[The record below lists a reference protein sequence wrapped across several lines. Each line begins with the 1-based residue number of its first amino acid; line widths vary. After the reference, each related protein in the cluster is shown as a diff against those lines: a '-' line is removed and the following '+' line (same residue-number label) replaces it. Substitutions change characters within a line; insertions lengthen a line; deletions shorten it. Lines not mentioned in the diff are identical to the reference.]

1 MNHVLP
7 VELDV
12 ACHANIFVAT
22 VDDGGAEAAFDTIA
36 QAGFRRVVL
45 PPLDPDATDLARLRR
60 SLQRVDLA
68 PITIAGQ
75 APHANLASDDEDV
88 RSRGIE
94 LLRAAAELTAEL
106 GGDQMNGVPYGL
118 LEHAPTVADPRR
130 VERIARDIGAVADHA
145 AALGVTMTLEVLNR
159 YETNVVNTAADA
171 MDLVARSGSENLFLH
186 LDTFHMAI
194 EEDSMRAAIRTAL
207 PKLRYLELG
216 QSGRGVFGNGAVDV
230 EGLVKDALD
239 EGYEGRWG
247 IEAFTRPGLPGPVGD
262 MLAVWRR
269 TFDHGSDVVDSVV
282 PRIRRGWAASAAGR
296 RVRRLERVDPAV
308 AR

>member
-22 VDDGGAEAAFDTIA
+22 MDDGGVETALHAIAE
-36 QAGFRRVVL
+36 AGFRRVVL

-60 SLQRVDLA
+60 LLQRADLA
-68 PITIAGQ
+68 PLTIAGQ
-75 APHANLASDDEDV
+75 APHANLASDDDEV
-88 RSRGIE
+88 RARGIA
-94 LLRAAAELTAEL
+94 LLRAAVEVTAEL

-118 LEHAPTVADPRR
+118 LEHAPTVATPQR
-130 VERIARDIGAVADHA
+130 VERIARDVGAVADHA
-145 AALGVTMTLEVLNR
+145 AAHGVTMTLEVLNR
-159 YETNVVNTAADA
+159 YETNIVNTAADA
-171 MDLVARSGSENLFLH
+171 LDFVARSGSDNLFLH

-194 EEDSMRAAIRTAL
+194 EEESMRAAVRTAL

-216 QSGRGVFGNGAVDV
+216 QSGRGVFGEGAVDI

-269 TFDHGSDVVDSVV
+269 TFDRGSDVVDSVV

-296 RVRRLERVDPAV
+296 RVRRLERIDPAV